1 MRRREG
7 ACKGKTVESYD
18 YIVIGAGS
26 AGCAVAARLS
36 EDPQSRVLLL
46 EAGGRDRNPWIHI
59 PVGYY
64 RTMLDPALSW
74 GYATEPDQ
82 KVAGRAILWPRGRV
96 LGGSSAING
105 LVYMRGQKE
114 DYDLWR
120 QMGNPGWSYRDVLPY
135 FRRSEDQERGE
146 DEFHGVGGPL
156 KVSDIPDRRPICEAF
171 IAAALE
177 TGIPRNDDFNGAR
190 QEGVGYFQTTSRR
203 GFRSSAA
210 TAYLK
215 PARGRKNLNV
225 VTGALTRR
233 IVVAEGRATGV
244 EWGSKGGARSARCR
258 GEVVVSGGAVN
269 SPQLLQLS
277 GIGPPEHLRALG
289 IEVVQALEGVG
300 RDLQDHYQVRALY
313 EIKGARSLNTDV
325 HNPVKKTMIGLQ
337 YALFRSGPLTISAG
351 QVGLFARTRP
361 ELATPDIQFHFIP
374 FSADKPGQSLHRFPA
389 VTASICQLRPES
401 RGEIMIRSADPREH
415 PAIRPNYLD
424 SETDRRTIVEGMKL
438 NRRIS
443 RAPAFAKYLKLER
456 EPGEDRQTDDELL
469 QFARERGNTI
479 FHPTSTCRMGPD
491 DRAVVDARLRVKG
504 LEGLRVA
511 DCSIMPTVVS
521 GNTNAPAVMIG
532 EKCAD
537 LILEDARGR

>member
-1 MRRREG
+1 MRGREG
-7 ACKGKTVESYD
+7 ARRGKTVETYD

-36 EDPQSRVLLL
+36 EDPRNRVLLL

-64 RTMLDPALSW
+64 RTMLDPVLSW
-74 GYATEPDQ
+74 GYATEPDE
-82 KVAGRAILWPRGRV
+82 KVAGRSILWPRGRV

-105 LVYMRGQKE
+105 LIYMRGQKE

-120 QMGNPGWSYRDVLPY
+120 QMGNPGWAYEDVLPY
-135 FRRSEDQERGE
+135 FRRSEDQARGA
-146 DEFHGVGGPL
+146 DAFHGVGGPL
-156 KVSDIPDRRPICEAF
+156 EVSDIPDRRPICEAF

-233 IVVAEGRATGV
+233 VLVAEGRATGV
-244 EWGSKGGARSARCR
+244 EWERGGAVASARCR

-277 GIGPPEHLRALG
+277 GIGPGEHLRALG
-289 IEVVQALEGVG
+289 IEVVRALEGVG

-313 EIKGARSLNTDV
+313 EIEGARSLNTDV
-325 HNPVKKTMIGLQ
+325 HNPLRKAMIGLQ

-424 SETDRRTIVEGMKL
+424 TETDRRTIVAGMKL

-456 EPGEDRQTDDELL
+456 EPGEDRQSDDELL
-469 QFARERGNTI
+469 RFARERGNTI
-479 FHPTSTCRMGPD
+479 FHPAGTCRMGPD
-491 DRAVVDARLRVKG
+491 ERAVVDARLRVKG
-504 LEGLRVA
+504 LAGLRVA

-521 GNTNAPAVMIG
+521 GNTNAPAIMIG

-537 LILEDARGR
+537 LILEDARRR

>member
-1 MRRREG
+1 MEE
-7 ACKGKTVESYD
+7 VYD

-26 AGCAVAARLS
+26 AGCAVASRLS
-36 EDPQSRVLLL
+36 EDPRNRVLLL

-64 RTMLDPALSW
+64 RTMLHPVLSW
-74 GYATEPDQ
+74 GYRTEPDD
-82 KVAGRAILWPRGRV
+82 KVAGRSIIWPRGRV

-120 QMGNPGWSYRDVLPY
+120 QLGNPGWSYEDVLPY
-135 FRRSEDQERGE
+135 FRRSEDQERGA

-171 IAAALE
+171 IAAAVE
-177 TGIPRNDDFNGAR
+177 NGIPRNDDFNGAT
-190 QEGVGYFQTTSRR
+190 QEGVGYFQTTSRG
-203 GFRSSAA
+203 GFRCSAA

-215 PARGRKNLNV
+215 PARGRKNLKV

-233 IVVAEGRATGV
+233 ILVAEGRAAGV
-244 EWGSKGGARSARCR
+244 EWHAKGGDHAARCR
-258 GEVVVSGGAVN
+258 GEVVVSAGAVG
-269 SPQLLQLS
+269 SPQILQLS
-277 GIGPPEHLRALG
+277 GIGPGEHLSALG
-289 IEVVQALEGVG
+289 IEVVRALEGVG

-313 EIKGARSLNTDV
+313 EITGAGSLNTDV
-325 HNPVKKTMIGLQ
+325 HNPIKKAMIGLR
-337 YALFRSGPLTISAG
+337 YALNRTGPLTISAG
-351 QVGLFARTRP
+351 QVCLFARTRP
-361 ELATPDIQFHFIP
+361 EVATPDIQFHFIP
-374 FSADKPGQSLHRFPA
+374 FSADKPGQPLHRFPA

-401 RGEIMIRSADPREH
+401 RGEIMIRSADAHEH
-415 PAIRPNYLD
+415 PAIRANYLD
-424 SETDRRTIVEGMKL
+424 TETDRRTIVDGMKL

-443 RAPAFAKYLKLER
+443 RSPSFAKHLKLER
-456 EPGEDRQTDDELL
+456 EPGEDCRTDDELL

-491 DRAVVDARLRVKG
+491 ERAVVDARLRVKG
-504 LEGLRVA
+504 LQGLRVA

-521 GNTNAPAVMIG
+521 GNTNAPAIMIG

-537 LILEDARGR
+537 LILQDARS

>member
-1 MRRREG
+1 
-7 ACKGKTVESYD
+7 VETQRADKEYAVAEEYD

-36 EDPQSRVLLL
+36 EDPGNRVLLL

-64 RTMLDPALSW
+64 RTMLHPVLSW
-74 GYATEPDQ
+74 GYSTEPDE
-82 KVAGRAILWPRGRV
+82 KVAGRPILWPRGRV
-96 LGGSSAING
+96 LGGSSSING

-120 QMGNPGWSYRDVLPY
+120 QMGNPGWSYEDVLPY
-135 FRRSEDQERGE
+135 FRRSEDQARGD

-156 KVSDIPDRRPICEAF
+156 KVSDIPDRRAICEAF
-171 IAAALE
+171 IAAAVE

-190 QEGVGYFQTTSRR
+190 QEGVGYFQTTSRG
-203 GFRSSAA
+203 GFRCSAA

-215 PARGRKNLNV
+215 PARGRKNLKV

-233 IVVAEGRATGV
+233 VLVAEGRATGV
-244 EWGSKGGARSARCR
+244 EWESKGLGRSARCR
-258 GEVVVSGGAVN
+258 GEVVLSAGAVN

-277 GIGPPEHLRALG
+277 GIGPADHLRALG
-289 IEVVQALEGVG
+289 IDVVRALEGVG

-313 EIKGARSLNTDV
+313 EIQGAKSLNSDV
-325 HNPVKKTMIGLQ
+325 HNPVKKAMIGLE
-337 YALFRSGPLTISAG
+337 YALRRTGPLTISAG
-351 QVGLFARTRP
+351 QVGLFAKTRP
-361 ELATPDIQFHFIP
+361 EVATPDIQFHFIP
-374 FSADKPGQSLHRFPA
+374 FSADKPGQPLHRFPA

-401 RGEIMIRSADPREH
+401 RGEIMIRSRDPRAH
-415 PAIRPNYLD
+415 PVIRANYLD
-424 SETDRRTIVEGMKL
+424 TETDCRTIVDGMKL

-443 RAPAFAKYLKLER
+443 RAPAFARYLKLER
-456 EPGEDRQTDDELL
+456 EPGEDRQTDEELL
-469 QFARERGNTI
+469 QFARERGSTI

-491 DRAVVDARLRVKG
+491 DRAVVDARLRVRG

-537 LILEDARGR
+537 MILQDARR